1 MKEVKVYPK
10 FKCDFCKKRAVRHAM
25 IKHERI
31 CYLNPNRECR
41 QYDGRANV
49 FFLPN
54 GHDEDCS
61 SCKISKQMI
70 EAKKEGR
77 VIHFDSEF

>member
-1 MKEVKVYPK
+1 MKSVKTYPK
-10 FKCDFCKKRAVRHAM
+10 FQCDFCKKKTIKHAM

-41 QYDGRANV
+41 QSVRFGYE
-49 FFLPN
+49 FLPN
-54 GHDEDCS
+54 GHDEDCL

-77 VIHFDSEF
+77 VINFNTGF